1 MNENNNIENPIV
13 AQQLALLNSY
23 FPELT
28 EKQKEQFA
36 ALYELYAD
44 WNSKINVISRKDIDN
59 LYMHHV
65 LHSLG
70 IVKMLH
76 FKDGSSVM
84 DLGTGGGFPG
94 IPLAILF
101 PEVKFHLVD
110 SIGKKI
116 KVGQAVADAIGLQN
130 ISFRHCRGEEE
141 KGMFDFVVSRA
152 VMPLSDLVKIVR
164 KNIRKEQINA
174 LPNGLICLKGGEL
187 EHEVLPFKNQAMT
200 IKLADYFKEEFFETK
215 KVVYV
220 PL

>member
-152 VMPLSDLVKIVR
+152 VMPLADLVKIIR